1 MPSTASSKRK
11 RTTTTDPALALPRY
25 DRRRKA
31 PHRLRTSRAG
41 RPYGRTLYSCEN
53 ARHNRQKNLK
63 AKANFHVL
71 KMSLNCLT
79 NLIRYAIMTFASG
92 KVRLV
97 LRVRALGAL
106 GQGMKQCVPC
116 FNFISFTFGVWL
128 SLVERLVRDQEVASS
143 NLVTPTREQS
153 VSLCFY
159 FVKNV
164 GDLAGPEPS
173 GPRVSKAETPRRG
186 VSAAAT
192 TTKHEPHA
200 GGSSD
205 HMRRHATGAGNRKF
219 ESCHSDQ
226 RAERFALLFLYK
238 CTGNHIKRYEHSL
251 TETMRSGDFY
261 LSLFLSIK
269 YSYV

>member
-1 MPSTASSKRK
+1 MPSAASSKRK

-31 PHRLRTSRAG
+31 PHRLCTSRAG

-128 SLVERLVRDQEVASS
+128 SLVVRWRAAAGGRCRHDNEKQKQGVGQRTCEAG
-143 NLVTPTREQS
+143 RR
-153 VSLCFY
+153 LCFARSRPRGARARHETMCPVFQFHIVY
-159 FVKNV
+159 FRGVAQL
-164 GDLAGPEPS
+164 GRALGS
-173 GPRVSKAETPRRG
+173 GPRG
-186 VSAAAT
+186 
-192 TTKHEPHA
+192 
-200 GGSSD
+200 
-205 HMRRHATGAGNRKF
+205 RKF